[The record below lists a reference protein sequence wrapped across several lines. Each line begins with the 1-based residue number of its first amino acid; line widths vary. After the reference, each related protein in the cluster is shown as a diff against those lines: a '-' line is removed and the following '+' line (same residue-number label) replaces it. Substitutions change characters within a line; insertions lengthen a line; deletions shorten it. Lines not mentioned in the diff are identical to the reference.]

1 MLFQPWSQPSSSPSP
16 PSLCPPIN
24 FKVKKKCD
32 LVVQQELHVLKDV
45 ISMGTC
51 DKQMLMKMTE
61 DVPTFSCLFLF
72 FQARKVSKVIR
83 VTSAPRA
90 ARCRDRDDQD
100 EQSTDSVQGYISH
113 MEYLRS
119 SSHQASLA
127 LCGGNIWGSDLAASH
142 VYQITNHPSSPH
154 FLSVPPARF
163 HPPSPPSSCLF
174 SVQSPAAGRVG
185 TYRRRRPPDT
195 PRTNRTYYS
204 LWRPG
209 STCTPAEDTTQQ
221 GRQCEWERRGNRE
234 NRQHLV
240 LGMYLAG
247 WILSLSECH
256 VGPNVWG
263 WTHIHY
269 SPNLIHGSPCRLNSP
284 WIWFPPSLF
293 IIFWLLHSSLI
304 SFTCVGNDLFAL
316 PEDSLVR
323 TGKQL
328 ICVPQFFLENKCSL
342 STISRW
348 PVLIIHPPSRLTIC
362 VLAFFFSASPC
373 FLLTTSSSF
382 FSSQLSMVSKQNI
395 TCSVTQ
401 TLLKQIKPNDRHKN

>member
-1 MLFQPWSQPSSSPSP
+1 
-16 PSLCPPIN
+16 
-24 FKVKKKCD
+24 
-32 LVVQQELHVLKDV
+32 
-45 ISMGTC
+45 
-51 DKQMLMKMTE
+51 MKMTE

-90 ARCRDRDDQD
+90 ARCRDRDRHQD

-119 SSHQASLA
+119 GSHQASLA
-127 LCGGNIWGSDLAASH
+127 RCGGNIWGSNLAASH

-221 GRQCEWERRGNRE
+221 GRQCEWGRRGNRGKQTASCVRNVFSWMNFKFE
-234 NRQHLV
+234 WYGSKC
-240 LGMYLAG
+240 LGM
-247 WILSLSECH
+247 
-256 VGPNVWG
+256 N
-263 WTHIHY
+263 THIHY
-269 SPNLIHGSPCRLNSP
+269 SPNLIHGSPCRLYYPS
-284 WIWFPPSLF
+284 IWFPPSLF
-293 IIFWLLHSSLI
+293 VIFWLLHSSLI

-323 TGKQL
+323 TGKQP
-328 ICVPQFFLENKCSL
+328 ICVPQSFFEKQMFFINYQSL
-342 STISRW
+342 AC
-348 PVLIIHPPSRLTIC
+348 LDY
-362 VLAFFFSASPC
+362 
-373 FLLTTSSSF
+373 SSSE
-382 FSSQLSMVSKQNI
+382 
-395 TCSVTQ
+395 
-401 TLLKQIKPNDRHKN
+401 